1 MVAPSLCMAFKGTLP
16 SELWLNYS
24 VEGGRHLMEL
34 DLLVAADINDKI
46 ADATS
51 QATKRDAKGA
61 VARRNQRREQRKLL
75 SNNNEL
81 LESLRESG
89 VPIEE
94 RKSGDSLD
102 DRD

>member
-16 SELWLNYS
+16 SELWLKYS

-34 DLLVAADINDKI
+34 DLLVASEINDKI
-46 ADATS
+46 AEATEKS
-51 QATKRDAKGA
+51 GKGDAKGM

-81 LESLRESG
+81 LDVLRDSG
-89 VPIEE
+89 VPF
-94 RKSGDSLD
+94 KGTDSGEVKD
-102 DRD
+102 DK

>member
-1 MVAPSLCMAFKGTLP
+1 MAFKGTLP
-16 SELWLNYS
+16 SELWLKYS
-24 VEGGRHLMEL
+24 LEGGKHLMEL

-46 ADATS
+46 LEATD
-51 QATKRDAKGA
+51 QASKKDAKGV

-81 LESLRESG
+81 LDSLRESG

-94 RKSGDSLD
+94 RKSGESLD
-102 DRD
+102 DRA

>member
-1 MVAPSLCMAFKGTLP
+1 MG
-16 SELWLNYS
+16 
-24 VEGGRHLMEL
+24 L
-34 DLLVAADINDKI
+34 DLIVAAEINDKI

-51 QATKRDAKGA
+51 EASKHDAKGM

-81 LESLRESG
+81 LDLLRESG

-94 RKSGDSLD
+94 RKSGESLD
-102 DRD
+102 DRA

>member
-1 MVAPSLCMAFKGTLP
+1 MAFKGTLP
-16 SELWLNYS
+16 SELWLKYS
-24 VEGGRHLMEL
+24 EKGGRHLMEL
-34 DLLVAADINDKI
+34 DLLVAAEINDKI

-51 QATKRDAKGA
+51 EASKSDAKGT

-81 LESLRESG
+81 LDSLRESG

-94 RKSGDSLD
+94 RKSGESSD

>member
-1 MVAPSLCMAFKGTLP
+1 MAFKGTLP
-16 SELWLNYS
+16 SELWLKYS

-46 ADATS
+46 LEATEKS
-51 QATKRDAKGA
+51 SKRDAKGA

-81 LESLRESG
+81 LDSLRESG
-89 VPIEE
+89 VPIVE
-94 RKSGDSLD
+94 RKSGESLNDSD
-102 DRD
+102 